1 MHGEFKAL
9 TLSHKKAPLEI
20 REQIALNEDESK
32 DLMLKI
38 KEIFGISELLVVST
52 CNRTEVYY
60 CSENDLSEQII
71 RLLASQKVIQSNEIL
86 PYFEIISDHNEA
98 VRYLF
103 EVSFGL
109 HSQVIGDLQITTQ
122 IKQAY
127 QLSADLQ
134 MAGAFLHRL
143 LHTIFFTNKRIVQ
156 ETSYRDGA
164 ATTSYAAVDMMET
177 FLGSLREPKILVIGV
192 GEIGQDVCKTL
203 SEKGYTNITIVNRT
217 RAKAEELAQNLNFVV
232 ADYETIEE
240 QIEASNIIISSIR
253 RETPLIT
260 AATFNDKPQFSVKYL
275 IDLSVPR
282 SIDQSVESVA
292 GIVLYN
298 LDEIQARANEGMQRR
313 LDAIPQVKAIIGDA
327 IAEFNSWSQEMI
339 VSPTI
344 QKFKNALEQIR
355 KEEIARHMKGMT
367 AEEIEK
373 ADKITAGIM
382 QKIIKMPVIQLK
394 AACKRGDADS
404 MIDVLNEL
412 FDLEK
417 AKLKA

>member
-217 RAKAEELAQNLNFVV
+217 RAKAEELAQNLNFAV
-232 ADYETIEE
+232 ADYETIDE

-282 SIDQSVESVA
+282 SIDQSVETVA

-313 LDAIPQVKAIIGDA
+313 MDAIPQVKAIIGDA

-417 AKLKA
+417 DRLKA